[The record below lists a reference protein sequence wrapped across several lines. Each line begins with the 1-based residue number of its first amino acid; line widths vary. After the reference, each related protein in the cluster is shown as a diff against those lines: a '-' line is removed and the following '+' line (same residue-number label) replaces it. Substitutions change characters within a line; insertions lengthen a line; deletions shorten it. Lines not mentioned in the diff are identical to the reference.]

1 VSPDLF
7 QLFLFSQDFS
17 LLFVALVD
25 QPLKFEFLCFPLGCL
40 VSTSRLN
47 FFESSRD
54 RVALKLSIEVSVEQS
69 RAKVLEHV
77 DLAGAGAA
85 FQSGRIDGM
94 SFGVENVTSYLR
106 QLFYLAQHEQ
116 LEELE

>member
-1 VSPDLF
+1 
-7 QLFLFSQDFS
+7 
-17 LLFVALVD
+17 
-25 QPLKFEFLCFPLGCL
+25 
-40 VSTSRLN
+40 
-47 FFESSRD
+47 
-54 RVALKLSIEVSVEQS
+54 
-69 RAKVLEHV
+69 VLEHV